1 MPFSGVCLYADTPSD
16 GVPCG
21 CDKPVAFS
29 KEAIENALNSFVGM
43 GVNCRYNPWDY
54 PEDALTGHDDH
65 FKIGV
70 VEHATLSEDGGVN
83 IDGLLWK
90 NDLSEVCFMIK
101 NAKDSLGFSV
111 EVFVENMEDHGDN
124 YLVTKFT
131 FTGVSILYKNL
142 AAFKA
147 TQLAAQAKK
156 GGNSMTKEELEAIV
170 GKITEGFEG
179 LTASFNAV
187 SEKIDALAGKE
198 PEKVDFSAVTD
209 AINALGEKIEA
220 QAKVP
225 ETKVP
230 EAKEETPAPKTE
242 GMQFASK
249 EDELKKNE
257 EKSLKVKCEEIDN
270 DMTIPESL
278 KAKAKLDA
286 FKESLKARKGGM

>member
-1 MPFSGVCLYADTPSD
+1 MPFSGVCLYADQPSD

-21 CDKPVAFS
+21 SDKPVAFS
-29 KEAIENALNSFVGM
+29 REAIENALASFVGM
-43 GVNCRYNPWDY
+43 GVNCRFDPWDY
-54 PEDALTGHDDH
+54 PEEALTGHDDH

-70 VEHATLSEDGGVN
+70 VEHASLSNDGGVN

-111 EVFVENMEDHGDN
+111 EVFIEDITDVGDN
-124 YLVTKFT
+124 YLVNKFT

-156 GGNSMTKEELEAIV
+156 GGNVMTKEELDAII
-170 GKITEGFEG
+170 GKISEGFEG

-187 SEKIDALAGKE
+187 SEKIDALATKE
-198 PEKVDFSAVTD
+198 PEKLDFSAVTE

-220 QAKVP
+220 AKV
-225 ETKVP
+225 E
-230 EAKEETPAPKTE
+230 PAPAVIASEPTPKTE
-242 GMQFASK
+242 GMQFAGKDDAAK
-249 EDELKKNE
+249 EKAKT
-257 EKSLKVKCEEIDN
+257 LKVECEEIDN
-270 DMTIPESL
+270 DLSIPENL
-278 KAKAKLDA
+278 KAKAKIDA
-286 FKESLKARKGGM
+286 FKAELKARKGGM

>member
-70 VEHATLSEDGGVN
+70 VEHAALSEDGGVN

-101 NAKDSLGFSV
+101 NAKESLGFSV
-111 EVFVENMEDHGDN
+111 EVFVENMEDYGDN

-156 GGNSMTKEELEAIV
+156 GGNLMTKEELEAIV

-209 AINALGEKIEA
+209 AINALGEKIEVHLYA
-220 QAKVP
+220 PFEGAKYH
-225 ETKVP
+225 
-230 EAKEETPAPKTE
+230 E
-242 GMQFASK
+242 G
-249 EDELKKNE
+249 
-257 EKSLKVKCEEIDN
+257 
-270 DMTIPESL
+270 TL
-278 KAKAKLDA
+278 KAFEDGVVVL
-286 FKESLKARKGGM
+286 ETQKGELRIPFDKTSKVCLLIEV